1 MSFYG
6 IHYLENRGNISD
18 MIKYIIIFAVL
29 IFFVFVFIRYL
40 RSRIQSKYRDLS
52 LILFLSLLF
61 LIGMQYSEYRQAEAQ
76 DESFSQMAGFLHSV
90 ADQRGVSVDKVYVNS
105 LTLTDEALFL
115 IDEQYYVLHL
125 SNDRNSFRLEP
136 TYLTNTNTTI
146 EE

>member
-18 MIKYIIIFAVL
+18 MIKYIVIFAVL

-76 DESFSQMAGFLHSV
+76 DESFSQMAGFLHTV

-115 IDEQYYVLHL
+115 IDDQYYVLHL